1 MTDEKIRTA
10 VEIAQKAIELGHR
23 VPPEGLK
30 KSKELMTLAH
40 AVVELAEKIKNERDK
55 HFEDATF
62 MAKMI
67 NSKTK
72 KIYRLE
78 ADLAALKEKYRW
90 RNVDEEEP
98 PRETEVLICC
108 VSRSGAHKYVY
119 TASFDGE
126 DFYDRRGDSP
136 SGEVKF
142 WRPLDLPEMG
152 GAK

>member
-1 MTDEKIRTA
+1 MTDEKIRAA
-10 VEIAQKAIELGHR
+10 VEIAQRAIELSHR

-40 AVVELAEKIKNERDK
+40 AVVELSAE
-55 HFEDATF
+55 
-62 MAKMI
+62 
-67 NSKTK
+67 
-72 KIYRLE
+72 
-78 ADLAALKEKYRW
+78 LAALKEKYRW

-126 DFYDRRGDSP
+126 DFYDRRGDAP
-136 SGEVKF
+136 SGEVKR
-142 WRPLDLPEMG
+142 WRPLDLPEMRET
-152 GAK
+152 K

>member
-1 MTDEKIRTA
+1 MTDEKIRSA

-23 VPPEGLK
+23 VPPEGPK

-40 AVVELAEKIKNERDK
+40 AVVEL
-55 HFEDATF
+55 
-62 MAKMI
+62 
-67 NSKTK
+67 S
-72 KIYRLE
+72 

-136 SGEVKF
+136 SCEVKY

-152 GAK
+152 AAE

>member
-1 MTDEKIRTA
+1 MRRNRGQVMYMPKDGKVNEMPNPKTA
-10 VEIAQKAIELGHR
+10 EEIFAERIVE
-23 VPPEGLK
+23 
-30 KSKELMTLAH
+30 
-40 AVVELAEKIKNERDK
+40 
-55 HFEDATF
+55 
-62 MAKMI
+62 
-67 NSKTK
+67 
-72 KIYRLE
+72 LE
-78 ADLAALKEKYRW
+78 ADLAALKEKHRW

-142 WRPLDLPEMG
+142 WRPLDLPEE
-152 GAK
+152 

>member
-1 MTDEKIRTA
+1 MTETTKERIENARKRLDKAEKWEFPTMD
-10 VEIAQKAIELGHR
+10 QNFFAI
-23 VPPEGLK
+23 
-30 KSKELMTLAH
+30 
-40 AVVELAEKIKNERDK
+40 VELADEVKKLNDMSTSLGSTINNKIVEIKGLK
-55 HFEDATF
+55 
-62 MAKMI
+62 
-67 NSKTK
+67 SQ
-72 KIYRLE
+72 
-78 ADLAALKEKYRW
+78 LAALKEKYRW

-142 WRPLDLPEMG
+142 WHPLDLPEES
-152 GAK
+152 K

>member
-10 VEIAQKAIELGHR
+10 VEIAQKAIELSHR
-23 VPPEGLK
+23 VPPEALK

-40 AVVELAEKIKNERDK
+40 AVVELSAE
-55 HFEDATF
+55 
-62 MAKMI
+62 
-67 NSKTK
+67 
-72 KIYRLE
+72 
-78 ADLAALKEKYRW
+78 LAAQKEKYRW

-142 WRPLDLPEMG
+142 WRPLDLPEME
-152 GAK
+152 AAE

>member
-1 MTDEKIRTA
+1 MTETTKERIENARKRLDKAEKWEFPTMD
-10 VEIAQKAIELGHR
+10 QNFFAI
-23 VPPEGLK
+23 
-30 KSKELMTLAH
+30 
-40 AVVELAEKIKNERDK
+40 VELADEVKKLNDMS
-55 HFEDATF
+55 TSLGS
-62 MAKMI
+62 MI
-67 NSKTK
+67 NN
-72 KIYRLE
+72 KIVEIKGLKSQ
-78 ADLAALKEKYRW
+78 LAALKEKYRW

-136 SGEVKF
+136 SGEVKY

-152 GAK
+152 EAK